1 MTQKSDNQLTPD
13 ELLKQSI
20 IKVKDI
26 DMDLVPYSIAL
37 QALTME
43 KANKVMGEVTD
54 QLSQLSNIESEL
66 NKIVKQ
72 YEKKKK

>member
-1 MTQKSDNQLTPD
+1 MTQKSDKQLTPD
-13 ELLKQSI
+13 ELLKKSVVR
-20 IKVKDI
+20 VKGM

-43 KANKVMGEVTD
+43 KANKVMGEVAT

-66 NKIVKQ
+66 NSLLKQ
-72 YEKKKK
+72 YEKKK

>member
-1 MTQKSDNQLTPD
+1 MTQKSANPLTPD

-20 IKVKDI
+20 VKIKDI

-66 NKIVKQ
+66 TSLLKQ
-72 YEKKKK
+72 YEKKK

>member
-1 MTQKSDNQLTPD
+1 MTQKSDKQLTPE
-13 ELLKQSI
+13 ELLKKSVVR
-20 IKVKDI
+20 VKGM

-43 KANKVMGEVTD
+43 KANKVMGEVAT

-66 NKIVKQ
+66 NSLLKQ
-72 YEKKKK
+72 YEKKK

>member
-1 MTQKSDNQLTPD
+1 MTQKLDKQLTPD
-13 ELLKQSI
+13 ELLKQSVVR
-20 IKVKDI
+20 VKGM

-43 KANKVMGEVTD
+43 KANKVMGEVAT

-66 NKIVKQ
+66 NSLLKQ
-72 YEKKKK
+72 YEKKK

>member
-20 IKVKDI
+20 VRTKDL
-26 DMDLVPYSIAL
+26 DMDLVPYAVAL

-43 KANKVMGEVTD
+43 KANKVMGEVAS
-54 QLSQLSNIESEL
+54 QLSQLSSIESEL

-72 YEKKKK
+72 YEKKK

>member
-1 MTQKSDNQLTPD
+1 MTQKSDKQLTPD
-13 ELLKQSI
+13 ELLKQSVVR
-20 IKVKDI
+20 VKGM

-43 KANKVMGEVTD
+43 KANKVMGEVAT

-66 NKIVKQ
+66 NSLLKQ
-72 YEKKKK
+72 YEKKK

>member
-1 MTQKSDNQLTPD
+1 MTQKLDNQLTPD

-20 IKVKDI
+20 VKIKDI

-66 NKIVKQ
+66 TSLLKQ
-72 YEKKKK
+72 YEKKK

>member
-1 MTQKSDNQLTPD
+1 MTQKSDKQLTPD

-20 IKVKDI
+20 VRVKGM

-43 KANKVMGEVTD
+43 KANKVMGEVAT
-54 QLSQLSNIESEL
+54 QLSQLSSIESEL
-66 NKIVKQ
+66 NSLLKQ
-72 YEKKKK
+72 YEKKK

>member
-1 MTQKSDNQLTPD
+1 MTQKSANPLTPD

-20 IKVKDI
+20 VKIKDI

-43 KANKVMGEVTD
+43 KANKVMGEVTN

-66 NKIVKQ
+66 NSLLKQ
-72 YEKKKK
+72 YEKKK

>member
-20 IKVKDI
+20 VKIKDI

-43 KANKVMGEVTD
+43 KANKVMGEVTN

-66 NKIVKQ
+66 NSLLKQ
-72 YEKKKK
+72 YEKKK

>member
-20 IKVKDI
+20 VKIKDM

-37 QALTME
+37 QA
-43 KANKVMGEVTD
+43 NKVMGEVAG

-66 NKIVKQ
+66 NSLLKQ
-72 YEKKKK
+72 YEKKK

>member
-1 MTQKSDNQLTPD
+1 MTQKSDKQLTPD
-13 ELLKQSI
+13 DLLKQSVVR
-20 IKVKDI
+20 VKGM

-43 KANKVMGEVTD
+43 KANKVMGEVAT

-66 NKIVKQ
+66 NSLLKQ
-72 YEKKKK
+72 YEKKK

>member
-1 MTQKSDNQLTPD
+1 MTQKLENQLTPD

-20 IKVKDI
+20 VRINGME
-26 DMDLVPYSIAL
+26 MDLVPYSIAL

-43 KANKVMGEVTD
+43 KANNVLKETNS

-66 NKIVKQ
+66 SNLLKQ
-72 YEKKKK
+72 YDKKK

>member
-20 IKVKDI
+20 VKIKDM

-43 KANKVMGEVTD
+43 KANTVMGEVAG

-66 NKIVKQ
+66 NSLLKQ
-72 YEKKKK
+72 YEKKK

>member
-1 MTQKSDNQLTPD
+1 MTQKLDKQLTPD

-20 IKVKDI
+20 VKIKDM

-43 KANKVMGEVTD
+43 KANKVMGEVAN

-66 NKIVKQ
+66 NSLLKQ
-72 YEKKKK
+72 YEKKK

>member
-13 ELLKQSI
+13 ELLRQSI

-43 KANKVMGEVTD
+43 KANKVMEEVAG

-66 NKIVKQ
+66 SGLLKQ
-72 YEKKKK
+72 YEKKK

>member
-43 KANKVMGEVTD
+43 KANKVMGEVAG
-54 QLSQLSNIESEL
+54 QLSQLSDIESEL
-66 NKIVKQ
+66 NSLLKQ
-72 YEKKKK
+72 YEKKK

>member
-1 MTQKSDNQLTPD
+1 MTQKSDKQLTPD

-20 IKVKDI
+20 VRTKDL
-26 DMDLVPYSIAL
+26 DMDLVPYAVAL

-43 KANKVMGEVTD
+43 KANKVMGEVAS
-54 QLSQLSNIESEL
+54 QLSQLSSIESEL

-72 YEKKKK
+72 YDKKK

>member
-1 MTQKSDNQLTPD
+1 MTQKSANPLTPD

-20 IKVKDI
+20 VKIKDI

-66 NKIVKQ
+66 SSLLKQ
-72 YEKKKK
+72 YEKKK

>member
-1 MTQKSDNQLTPD
+1 MTQKLDKQLTPD
-13 ELLKQSI
+13 ELLKQSVVR
-20 IKVKDI
+20 VKGM

-43 KANKVMGEVTD
+43 KANKVIGEVAT

-66 NKIVKQ
+66 NSLLNQ
-72 YEKKKK
+72 YEKKK

>member
-1 MTQKSDNQLTPD
+1 MTQKLDNQLTPD

-20 IKVKDI
+20 VKIKDI

-43 KANKVMGEVTD
+43 KANKVMGEVTN

-66 NKIVKQ
+66 NSLLKQ
-72 YEKKKK
+72 YEKKK

>member
-1 MTQKSDNQLTPD
+1 MTQKLENQLTPD

-20 IKVKDI
+20 VRMNGME
-26 DMDLVPYSIAL
+26 MDLVPYSIAL

-43 KANKVMGEVTD
+43 KANNVLKETNS

-66 NKIVKQ
+66 SNLLKQ
-72 YEKKKK
+72 YEKKK

>member
-1 MTQKSDNQLTPD
+1 MTQKLENQLTPD

-20 IKVKDI
+20 VRINGME
-26 DMDLVPYSIAL
+26 MDLVPYSIAL

-43 KANKVMGEVTD
+43 KANNVLKETNS

-66 NKIVKQ
+66 SNLLKQ
-72 YEKKKK
+72 YEKKK

>member
-1 MTQKSDNQLTPD
+1 MTQKSASPLTPD

-20 IKVKDI
+20 VKIKDI

-66 NKIVKQ
+66 SSLLKQ
-72 YEKKKK
+72 YEKKK

>member
-20 IKVKDI
+20 VKIKDM

-43 KANKVMGEVTD
+43 KANKVMGEVAGH
-54 QLSQLSNIESEL
+54 LSQLSNIESEL
-66 NKIVKQ
+66 NSLLKQ
-72 YEKKKK
+72 YEKKK

>member
-1 MTQKSDNQLTPD
+1 MTQKLDKQLTPD
-13 ELLKQSI
+13 ELLKQSVVR
-20 IKVKDI
+20 VKGM

-43 KANKVMGEVTD
+43 KANKVIGEVAT

-66 NKIVKQ
+66 NSLLKQ
-72 YEKKKK
+72 YEKKK

>member
-1 MTQKSDNQLTPD
+1 MTQKLDKQLTPD
-13 ELLKQSI
+13 DLLKQSVVR
-20 IKVKDI
+20 VKGM

-43 KANKVMGEVTD
+43 KANKVIGEVAT

-66 NKIVKQ
+66 NSLLKQ
-72 YEKKKK
+72 YEKKK

>member
-1 MTQKSDNQLTPD
+1 MTQKSDKQLTPD
-13 ELLKQSI
+13 ELLKQSVVR
-20 IKVKDI
+20 VKGM

-43 KANKVMGEVTD
+43 KANKVIGEVAT

-66 NKIVKQ
+66 NSLLKQ
-72 YEKKKK
+72 YEKKK

>member
-20 IKVKDI
+20 VKIKDM

-43 KANKVMGEVTD
+43 KANKVMGEVTN

-66 NKIVKQ
+66 NSLLKQ
-72 YEKKKK
+72 YEKKK

>member
-1 MTQKSDNQLTPD
+1 MTQKSDKQLTPD
-13 ELLKQSI
+13 ELLKQSVVR
-20 IKVKDI
+20 VKGM

-43 KANKVMGEVTD
+43 KANKVMGEVAS
-54 QLSQLSNIESEL
+54 QLSQLSSIESEL

-72 YEKKKK
+72 YEKKK